1 MRVRE
6 CMTSQPV
13 TCRPDDTNAQAARLL
28 WENDCGIL
36 PVVDEQEHLVG
47 MITDRDLCMGAYTKG
62 QAFADL
68 HVRESMAKDV
78 HHCNPADALED
89 ALDIMGRN
97 QVRRLPVLDSD
108 QRIVGILSM
117 NDVARCIRDM
127 GDDRQKQDLLVATIE
142 SFAAICE
149 PRPVLQAK
157 RSERRV
163 AV

>member
-13 TCRPDDTNAQAARLL
+13 TCRPDDTNSQAARLL

-36 PVVDEQEHLVG
+36 PVVDDQEHLVG
-47 MITDRDLCMGAYTKG
+47 MITDRDLCMGAYTRG

-68 HVRESMAKDV
+68 HVKESMATDV
-78 HHCNPADALED
+78 QHCNPADALED
-89 ALDIMGRN
+89 ALDVMGRH

-108 QRIVGILSM
+108 LHLVGILSM
-117 NDVARCIRDM
+117 NDVARCVRDLR
-127 GDDRQKQDLLVATIE
+127 DERQKQNLLVAAVETL
-142 SFAAICE
+142 AAISE
-149 PRPVLQAK
+149 PRPLPSAK
-157 RSERRV
+157 RAGPRV